1 MRFLV
6 RLLINAAALWAAVKL
21 VPGIAFNG
29 GPLALMGVALVFGVL
44 NAIVRPILFLL
55 SCPMLIVT
63 LGLFTFVLNAIV
75 LWMTAAL
82 SDALGLR
89 FSAPLFAPAF
99 LGALVVSVVSLLL
112 SWILPD
118 ESRLERR
125 PES

>member
-6 RLLINAAALWAAVKL
+6 RLLVNAAALWAAVYL
-21 VPGIAFNG
+21 VPGITFEG
-29 GPLALMGVALVFGVL
+29 GPLALVGVALVFGLL

-89 FSAPLFAPAF
+89 FSAPLFLPAF
-99 LGALVVSVVSLLL
+99 LGALVVSAVSLVL
-112 SWILPD
+112 SWVLPD
-118 ESRLERR
+118 GAPRERR
-125 PES
+125 AED

>member
-1 MRFLV
+1 MRFLL
-6 RLLINAAALWAAVKL
+6 RLLINAAALWAAIYV
-21 VPGIAFNG
+21 VPGLTFDG
-29 GPLALMGVALVFGVL
+29 GPLALLGVALVFGVL
-44 NAIVRPILFLL
+44 NAVVRPVLLLL
-55 SCPMLIVT
+55 SCPMLILT

-99 LGALVVSVVSLLL
+99 LGALVVSAVSLVL

-118 ESRLERR
+118 EPSNSRSAE
-125 PES
+125 E